1 VFLFVVTM
9 VDATD
14 AAAAALSKTDGAR
27 RSLLVLWP
35 ARALFVG
42 PSFALSTH
50 RNAVAVLAV
59 GLDGPLRLAR
69 DPRRPQA
76 GVLAC
81 RTVLIAPNALH
92 RLDADGDC
100 AFLYIDAASRDLA
113 VLRASCAEQARGLA
127 FRLAS
132 EERLLHAL
140 RALVDAAEGAE
151 HDAFEAVLAALP
163 LAPSEDVDVRVGE
176 AVRWLLARPARGWT
190 AEELA
195 SAFGLSASHFQQRFS
210 AVTGVPVRRMRLWA
224 RMRSAVAAA
233 LRGTTLTEAALA
245 AGFATPS
252 HFSTAFRE
260 MFGMAPSQ
268 LMGRRPRLIDLS
280 AEGEAPARGPRS
292 NATPDRYLSGAAQ

>member
-1 VFLFVVTM
+1 M
-9 VDATD
+9 SDATG
-14 AAAAALSKTDGAR
+14 AAVAALSETNGVR
-27 RSLLVLWP
+27 PSLLVLWP

-42 PSFALSTH
+42 PAFALSAH

-76 GVLAC
+76 GVREH

-100 AFLYIDAASRDLA
+100 AFLYVDAASRDLA

-132 EERLLHAL
+132 EDRLVHAL
-140 RALVDAAEGAE
+140 RVLPQAAEDEGHA
-151 HDAFEAVLAALP
+151 ALEAVLAALP
-163 LAPSEDVDVRVGE
+163 LAPRGDVDARVGE
-176 AVRWLLARPARGWT
+176 AARMLLAQPARAWT
-190 AEELA
+190 AAELA
-195 SAFGLSASHFQQRFS
+195 SAVGLSASHFQQRFS

-224 RMRSAVAAA
+224 RMRCAVAAA
-233 LRGTTLTEAALA
+233 LRGASLTEAALS

-252 HFSTAFRE
+252 HLSAAFRE
-260 MFGMAPSQ
+260 MFGMAPNQ

-280 AEGEAPARGPRS
+280 AEAEAPGRGARGCLHPG
-292 NATPDRYLSGAAQ
+292 RYLSGAAQ